1 MVTKWVATNAGGIKM
16 LLAQVSINEETGE
29 ARLISLYAKLEEM
42 KMDFSL
48 GLVDKH
54 MIEDIEFEIEV
65 LEGVLGVTY

>member
-1 MVTKWVATNAGGIKM
+1 M
-16 LLAQVSINEETGE
+16 LLAQVSIHEETGE
-29 ARLISLYAKLEEM
+29 ARLMSLYAKLEEM

-65 LEGVLGVTY
+65 LEGVLGISVGY